1 MSDFIDPHE
10 QIRALEIG
18 AKEAY
23 SQAGAP
29 TEPDHAH
36 YHRAHAHHHGQ
47 PMHDPRN
54 GASRAQ
60 SVNEN
65 SEKIFA
71 LLHDQMMELA
81 NKRVH
86 DKSVGFEADQ
96 LALDLLIRAELPLY
110 IRVHAHIVL
119 ACGNHE
125 NFLHHANEAVR
136 CVKKGRVIFGRG
148 ANPEARLAVEG
159 LMEEAQEAQRR
170 AERDATQLER
180 IKRSWKKEPWEE
192 KEGQAILY
200 GGNSTD
206 VEDKGDET
214 EDEIFVRPRL
224 ESDDDGSE
232 EEVPEEEVPGEEVPE
247 EANVQIADVEPVADD
262 GTNPVS
268 DDGTNLVGADVNPVG
283 ADDEVN
289 PVGDDEGD
297 AAGDDLQAV
306 PPKLRRSKRTNI
318 YGKNYKTG
326 EMRR

>member
-1 MSDFIDPHE
+1 
-10 QIRALEIG
+10 
-18 AKEAY
+18 
-23 SQAGAP
+23 
-29 TEPDHAH
+29 
-36 YHRAHAHHHGQ
+36 
-47 PMHDPRN
+47 MHDPRN

-247 EANVQIADVEPVADD
+247 EGVTPEVEEVPGEEVPEEANVQIADVEPVADD